1 MPPLLRVWLEGNKE
15 RLHPCDRNIFIRCI
29 NLLLGKDLRKWRRLP
44 KYLAKESLSAQPPR
58 LNQSKSPTC
67 SGWYILFY
75 VMLLCHLRVS
85 CSIEWLREI
94 WLSLSYLV
102 TQAFGCFHFFF
113 SQRENVPIVFLFSA
127 FRTEKRC
134 FEGWCPAGVC
144 MCVCVCRLI
153 QYVNVGV
160 FFNRSTEIF
169 ILSQ

>member
-29 NLLLGKDLRKWRRLP
+29 NLLLGEDLRKWRRLP

-58 LNQSKSPTC
+58 LNQSKSPTR

-75 VMLLCHLRVS
+75 VMLLCHLRAS

-102 TQAFGCFHFFF
+102 TQAFGCFFFP
-113 SQRENVPIVFLFSA
+113 REKMFPLYFCFLHLEQKKDA
-127 FRTEKRC
+127 LK
-134 FEGWCPAGVC
+134 ADAQLVC
-144 MCVCVCRLI
+144 VCVCVCRLI